1 MFIIFIK
8 FIFHISY
15 VIFIHN
21 LLIYSFL
28 IYADLECLLTKEP
41 SRQNNLENSYT
52 QRKAKLKPPGYSL
65 SLICS
70 FDEIKNRCKEKFC
83 YDKNKI
89 SEYALYHNVRDHW
102 PYTRKFRGAA
112 HNIYN
117 LQCNVLKKILIVFGN
132 V

>member
-1 MFIIFIK
+1 MIPLGDQEITLYENQK
-8 FIFHISY
+8 VYHI
-15 VIFIHN
+15 
-21 LLIYSFL
+21 
-28 IYADLECLLTKEP
+28 
-41 SRQNNLENSYT
+41 
-52 QRKAKLKPPGYSL
+52 
-65 SLICS
+65 
-70 FDEIKNRCKEKFC
+70 CKEKFC